1 MLSGTAQARRDQSNQ
16 NGELFSATGL
26 SVPKTRR
33 LCGDR
38 GLYGEQYVEI
48 TLDDLTQ
55 VGRVIDTATQSG
67 TNNIQKLEYKLK
79 NSRAVRTQALREA
92 AAEAKASVE
101 AIAAGLGLSRVARDL
116 RGGRRA

>member
-1 MLSGTAQARRDQSNQ
+1 
-16 NGELFSATGL
+16 
-26 SVPKTRR
+26 
-33 LCGDR
+33 
-38 GLYGEQYVEI
+38 
-48 TLDDLTQ
+48 
-55 VGRVIDTATQSG
+55 VIDTATQSG